1 MKKSQDPIV
10 QRKVDLEEN
19 PKGTMLKVSQ
29 QRDLEKTGRY
39 VAIPGDKTHTM
50 IFIKDGENVEKKITA
65 FLEKINKRPLRWN

>member
-29 QRDLEKTGRY
+29 QRDLEK
-39 VAIPGDKTHTM
+39 
-50 IFIKDGENVEKKITA
+50 
-65 FLEKINKRPLRWN
+65 KRNICSYPR